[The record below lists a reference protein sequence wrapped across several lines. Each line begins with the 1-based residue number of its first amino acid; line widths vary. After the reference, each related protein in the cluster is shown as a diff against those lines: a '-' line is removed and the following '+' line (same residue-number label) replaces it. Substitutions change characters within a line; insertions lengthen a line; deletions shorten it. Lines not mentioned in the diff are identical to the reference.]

1 MQVLSDSRLR
11 SPASFM
17 LFAGAVVSAAMVMF
31 PPFSG
36 IGGIEHA
43 FVLSGPEWS
52 QRLGEATRDLG
63 LEPRIHWFALGV
75 QLGVVWAIT
84 VGAMWFFSSPRE
96 DR

>member
-1 MQVLSDSRLR
+1 MKTLPVSRPR
-11 SPASFM
+11 SPTSFM
-17 LFAGAVVSAAMVMF
+17 VYVGGIVSAAMIMF

-52 QRLGEATRDLG
+52 QHLGEAARELG

-84 VGAMWFFSSPRE
+84 LGALWFFSSPRE